1 VYGGCGLLGMK
12 IEASLATCGVIH
24 HRANECSY
32 SFKVARNNTR
42 AGQCYYYLI
51 QDVIL
56 QSEVRDEA
64 LLVGG
69 GAVRTRYAN
78 SQLPSLPNG
87 NASTS

>member
-1 VYGGCGLLGMK
+1 MYGGCGLLGVK

-69 GAVRTRYAN
+69 GGG
-78 SQLPSLPNG
+78 PH
-87 NASTS
+87 